1 MVAEGFALIGDGR
14 LLDNYYDWL
23 HGEPDVVLESR
34 EVRRLAGKL
43 CRHPRYRDA
52 IVLAAAWPDRVSR
65 SMMHRIAFRPHD
77 PELEHSAYDLAYRLF
92 TDRRAADVMLAA
104 RLDRLCIR
112 MMGMTP
118 TYGYM
123 FLQLRALCA
132 WLECEDVEACRLAWL
147 AIGSGRDCRLAQ
159 GLVNLITRG

>member
-23 HGEPDVVLESR
+23 HGADTVLESR
-34 EVRRLAGKL
+34 DVRRLAGKL

-52 IVLAAAWPDRVSR
+52 VILTAAWPDRVSR
-65 SMMHRIAFRPHD
+65 SMMHRIASRPKD
-77 PELEHSAYDLAYRLF
+77 PGFEQVVYQLAYRLF
-92 TDRRAADVMLAA
+92 TDRQAVDMVLPA
-104 RLDRLCIR
+104 RLDRLCVR
-112 MMGMTP
+112 MMGVAP

-123 FLQLRALCA
+123 FTQLRALCA
-132 WLECEDVEACRLAWL
+132 WLVQDDKTACRLAWL

-159 GLVNLITRG
+159 GLVNLLTQG